1 MAWLKRRTTR
11 IEAEEKATRLLSL
24 PSRSPPMMCPVHDLQ
39 LAFGTA
45 AWWQRNFWVNK
56 KE

>member
-1 MAWLKRRTTR
+1 
-11 IEAEEKATRLLSL
+11 L

-39 LAFGTA
+39 LAFGTS